1 MHPGTGHITQP
12 IRRSSTTIV
21 RDILGQHLHIG
32 SGKPEQLD
40 LFRSRC
46 SIRIADVYRRI
57 GNKTFTEI
65 ATCRTAE
72 LVAGNDL
79 FVHHTAAQL
88 QRTQLT
94 ADNLHFTQFH
104 SFAQHHVQN
113 GFLIV
118 HLYGVVFVT
127 YKTYD
132 QMIGFVGF
140 RYGKST
146 VLTSGYPTGNVF
158 PENVGAYNR
167 FACLIFHRTAHLR
180 LYGQTAEKQSGQ

>member
-1 MHPGTGHITQP
+1 MHPRTGHITQP

-140 RYGKST
+140 RYGKVPSSRVAT
-146 VLTSGYPTGNVF
+146 P
-158 PENVGAYNR
+158 PEMFSR
-167 FACLIFHRTAHLR
+167 KRWR
-180 LYGQTAEKQSGQ
+180 L